1 MESNRP
7 PTNRCV
13 LVKGSDRVRA
23 EAQTPGMIREEAL
36 NTGQIWTGIAR
47 TAPGNISGWH
57 HHGDWDTI
65 AYVLSGAVR
74 LECGP
79 SGRTVICAEQD
90 DFLFIPRA
98 EIHRES
104 NPTSEE
110 QRLVIVRSGH
120 GPVVV
125 AVDAP
130 QVDAPQVDAPQND

>member
-1 MESNRP
+1 MELNRTP
-7 PTNRCV
+7 PSGCV
-13 LVKGSDRVRA
+13 LVKASDRVAA

-36 NTGQIWTGIAR
+36 STGQMWTGIAI

-57 HHGDWDTI
+57 HHAEWETV

-79 SGRTVICAEQD
+79 GGHTIIYAVVG

-104 NPTSEE
+104 NPTSED

-130 QVDAPQVDAPQND
+130 NND